1 MREKNLY
8 KIKGKQQD
16 LNAKEIL
23 QYLDMRLLFKEEDI
37 IKKSLR
43 RRKLRLLKTK
53 KKIINFNPIYVRVL
67 EIGSKD

>member
-16 LNAKEIL
+16 LNAKETL

>member
-1 MREKNLY
+1 LY

-16 LNAKEIL
+16 LNAKETL